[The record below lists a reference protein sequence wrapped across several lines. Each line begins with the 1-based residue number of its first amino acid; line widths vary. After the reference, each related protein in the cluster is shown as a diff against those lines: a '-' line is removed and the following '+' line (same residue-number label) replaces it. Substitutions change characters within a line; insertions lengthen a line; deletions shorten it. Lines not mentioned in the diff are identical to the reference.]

1 MIAAP
6 RFRDVHV
13 SHGDYQQEQAGAV
26 LSRPHALTV
35 IVKGWRRF
43 APRRPT
49 LVFIASVAEANQFG
63 RDVSQ

>member
-1 MIAAP
+1 MSTS
-6 RFRDVHV
+6 R
-13 SHGDYQQEQAGAV
+13 SDYQQEQAGAV
-26 LSRPHALTV
+26 LSRPHALAV

-49 LVFIASVAEANQFG
+49 LVFNASVAQANQFG